1 MSYSFQKLLALTIL
15 IFLGL
20 AHELPVI
27 KKSNFDALVKSSKEV
42 WILKIAHP
50 QCGSCQEFNPI
61 FHKLTHNNP
70 NIKYGITYID
80 DNDGLD
86 LANSL
91 GSVMDNGLPGV
102 VMFKNTDGSFVQLV
116 SGSVEPENKLTNKI
130 FYSNKKLKEIIEIN
144 LLLFLLYIKI
154 QNNGH

>member
-1 MSYSFQKLLALTIL
+1 MSYSFQKLLALTTL

-50 QCGSCQEFNPI
+50 LCGSCQEFNPI

-86 LANSL
+86 LANAL
-91 GSVMDNGLPGV
+91 GSVIDNRLPGV
-102 VMFKNTDGSFVQLV
+102 VMFEITDGSFVKLV
-116 SGSVEPENKLTNKI
+116 SGSVETEDKLTKQI
-130 FYSNKKLKEIIEIN
+130 KGHTKDLQLKMDFT
-144 LLLFLLYIKI
+144 LK
-154 QNNGH
+154 